1 MRSCARNIRPSPR
14 LRNHG
19 SILEMMMK
27 ALVYHGRGDIR
38 CESVPDPKIEDGR
51 DAIIKV
57 TACAICGS
65 DLHLMGG
72 FVPNMKSGDVLGHE
86 CMGEVVEVGS
96 DNKRLKVGDRV
107 VIPFCLACGE
117 CRMCKME
124 LYSCCERSNR
134 NGEQQAKALGY
145 SVAGALGY
153 SHLTGGYAGGQ
164 AEYARIPFADFGAF
178 VVPDGY
184 SDEQVLFLSDIF
196 PTGYMAAENCDIKKG
211 QTIAV
216 WGCGPVGLFSIMS
229 AFVLGAG
236 RVIAIDS
243 VKERLELARKLG
255 AETIDF
261 KDGSVHEKILEL
273 TKGEGPDAVIEAVGM
288 ESVGAET
295 TMQRVASTLQA
306 TVSASDRP
314 YALNDAILCC
324 RPGGIVSVP
333 GVYIGATVPT
343 AMGAFMNKGLSMRTG
358 QTHVHK
364 YMDKLMRLIEDGKV
378 DPTLVI
384 SHRTADLGEG
394 PDLYKTFRAKEDGC
408 VKVVMFP
415 HGQARQI
422 ARE

>member
-1 MRSCARNIRPSPR
+1 MAA
-14 LRNHG
+14 
-19 SILEMMMK
+19 LEIHMK

-38 CESVPDPKIEDGR
+38 CDTVPDPKIEHGR

-72 FVPNMKSGDVLGHE
+72 FVPEMKSGDVLGHE
-86 CMGEVVEVGS
+86 CMGEVVEVGPE
-96 DNKRLKVGDRV
+96 NKQLKVGDRV
-107 VIPFCLACGE
+107 VIPFCLACGD

-134 NGEQQAKALGY
+134 NGSEQAKALGY
-145 SVAGALGY
+145 GVAGALGY

-178 VVPDGY
+178 KVPDGY

-196 PTGYMAAENCDIKKG
+196 PTGYMAAENCDIQQG

-229 AFVLGAG
+229 AFVLGAA
-236 RVIAIDS
+236 RVIAIDTIP
-243 VKERLELARKLG
+243 ERLELARKLG
-255 AETIDF
+255 AEVVNY
-261 KDGSVHEKILEL
+261 KDGSVHDQLLAL
-273 TKGEGPDAVIEAVGM
+273 TKGQGPDAVIEAVGM
-288 ESVGAET
+288 ESMGSET
-295 TMQRVASTLQA
+295 TMQKMT
-306 TVSASDRP
+306 SAVQSALSSSDRP

-364 YMDKLMRLIEDGKV
+364 YMPKLMQLIEDGKV
-378 DPTLVI
+378 DPTVII
-384 SHRTADLGEG
+384 SHRTTDLADG
-394 PDLYKTFRAKEDGC
+394 PDLYSTFREKADGC

-415 HGQARQI
+415 HGTRAAGSSAPGTRQTVS
-422 ARE
+422 A

>member
-1 MRSCARNIRPSPR
+1 
-14 LRNHG
+14 
-19 SILEMMMK
+19 MK

-38 CESVPDPKIEDGR
+38 CDSVPDPKIEEGR

-72 FVPNMKSGDVLGHE
+72 FVPEMKSGDVLGHE
-86 CMGEVVEVGS
+86 CMGEVVEVGR

-134 NGEQQAKALGY
+134 NGKEQAKSLGY
-145 SVAGALGY
+145 GVAGALGY

-164 AEYARIPFADFGAF
+164 AEYVRIPFADFGAF
-178 VVPDGY
+178 VVPEGY

-196 PTGYMAAENCDIKKG
+196 PTGYMAAKNCDIKRG

-216 WGCGPVGLFSIMS
+216 FGCGPVGLFSIMS
-229 AFVLGAG
+229 ALVLGAE

-243 VKERLELARKLG
+243 VKERMNLARRLG
-255 AETIDF
+255 AEIIDYT
-261 KDGSVHEKILEL
+261 KESVHDQILAL
-273 TKGEGPDAVIEAVGM
+273 TKGEGPDAVIDAVGM
-288 ESVGAET
+288 ESMGSET
-295 TMQRVASTLQA
+295 ASQRMASAVQSTL
-306 TVSASDRP
+306 SSSDRP

-324 RPGGIVSVP
+324 RPGGVVSVP
-333 GVYIGATVPT
+333 GVYIGSSVPT
-343 AMGAFMNKGLSMRTG
+343 ALGAFMNKGLSMRTG

-364 YMDKLMRLIEDGKV
+364 YMGTLMRLIEERKI
-378 DPTLVI
+378 DPTVII
-384 SHRTADLGEG
+384 SHRTADLGDG
-394 PDLYKTFRAKEDGC
+394 PDLYKTFREKKDGC
-408 VKVVMFP
+408 IKVVMFP
-415 HGQARQI
+415 HGTTSKRRTSLFKEPAVS
-422 ARE
+422 AT

>member
-1 MRSCARNIRPSPR
+1 
-14 LRNHG
+14 
-19 SILEMMMK
+19 MK

-38 CESVPDPKIEDGR
+38 CDTVPDPKIEDGR

-72 FVPNMKSGDVLGHE
+72 FVPEMKSGDVLGHE
-86 CMGEVVEVGS
+86 CMGEVVEVGRE
-96 DNKRLKVGDRV
+96 NKRLKVGDRV

-134 NGEQQAKALGY
+134 NAKDQAKALGY
-145 SVAGALGY
+145 GVAGALGY

-164 AEYARIPFADFGAF
+164 AEYVRIPFADFGAF
-178 VVPDGY
+178 IVPEGY

-216 WGCGPVGLFSIMS
+216 FGCGPVGLFAIMS

-236 RVIAIDS
+236 RVIAINS
-243 VKERLELARKLG
+243 VPERMALARKLG
-255 AETIDF
+255 AEVIDF
-261 KDGSVHEKILEL
+261 KDGSVHDQILAL
-273 TKGEGPDAVIEAVGM
+273 TQGEGPDAVIEAVGM
-288 ESVGAET
+288 ESMGSET
-295 TMQRVASTLQA
+295 TMQRVASAVQSA
-306 TVSASDRP
+306 VSASDRP

-333 GVYIGATVPT
+333 GVYIGASVPT
-343 AMGAFMNKGLSMRTG
+343 AMGSFMNKGLTMKTG

-364 YMDKLMRLIEDGKV
+364 YMDLLMRLIEEGKV
-378 DPTLVI
+378 DPTVII
-384 SHRTADLGEG
+384 SHRTADLGDG

-408 VKVVMFP
+408 VKVVLFP
-415 HGQARQI
+415 HGTSAAKSAGPGARARQP
-422 ARE
+422 A

>member
-1 MRSCARNIRPSPR
+1 M
-14 LRNHG
+14 
-19 SILEMMMK
+19 EFVMK

-38 CESVPDPKIEDGR
+38 CDEVPDPKIEDGR

-65 DLHLMGG
+65 DLHHMGG
-72 FVPNMKSGDVLGHE
+72 FVPEMKSGDVLGHE
-86 CMGEVVEVGS
+86 CMGEVVEVGRE
-96 DNKRLKVGDRV
+96 NKRLKVGDRV

-134 NGEQQAKALGY
+134 NAKEQAKSLGY
-145 SVAGALGY
+145 GVAGALGY

-164 AEYARIPFADFGAF
+164 AEFVRIPFADFGAF
-178 VVPDGY
+178 IVPDGY

-216 WGCGPVGLFSIMS
+216 FGCGPVGLFSIMS

-236 RVIAIDS
+236 RVIAIDA
-243 VKERLELARKLG
+243 VTERLQLARGLG
-255 AETIDF
+255 AEIIDYT
-261 KDGSVHEKILEL
+261 GGMVHDQLLEL
-273 TKGEGPDAVIEAVGM
+273 TRGAGPDAVIDAVGM
-288 ESVGAET
+288 ESMGSET
-295 TMQRVASTLQA
+295 TMQKMTSAVQSTI
-306 TVSASDRP
+306 SASDRP

-333 GVYIGATVPT
+333 GVYIGASVPT
-343 AMGAFMNKGLSMRTG
+343 AMGAFMNKALSMRTG

-364 YMDKLMRLIEDGKV
+364 YMEQLMRLIEQGKI
-378 DPTLVI
+378 DPTVII
-384 SHRTADLGEG
+384 SHRTSDLADG

-415 HGQARQI
+415 HGTSGAAAKGQA
-422 ARE
+422 ATASV

>member
-1 MRSCARNIRPSPR
+1 
-14 LRNHG
+14 
-19 SILEMMMK
+19 MK

-38 CESVPDPKIEDGR
+38 CDDVPDPKIEDGR
-51 DAIIKV
+51 DAILKV

-72 FVPNMKSGDVLGHE
+72 FVPEMKSGDVLGHE
-86 CMGEVVEVGS
+86 CMGEVVEVGR

-134 NGEQQAKALGY
+134 NSQEQAKALGY
-145 SVAGALGY
+145 GVAGALGY

-164 AEYARIPFADFGAF
+164 AEYVRIPFADFGAF
-178 VVPDGY
+178 IVPDGY

-196 PTGYMAAENCDIKKG
+196 PTGYMAAENCSIQQG

-216 WGCGPVGLFSIMS
+216 FGCGPVGLFAIMS

-236 RVIAIDS
+236 RVIAVDTI
-243 VKERLELARKLG
+243 KERMDLARRLG
-255 AETIDF
+255 AEVIDY
-261 KDGSVHEKILEL
+261 KDGSVHDQILAL
-273 TKGEGPDAVIEAVGM
+273 TKGMGPDAVIDAVGM
-288 ESVGAET
+288 ESMGSET
-295 TMQRVASTLQA
+295 TMQRVTSAVQSTI
-306 TVSASDRP
+306 SASDRP
-314 YALNDAILCC
+314 YALNDAILTC

-333 GVYIGATVPT
+333 GVYMGSAVPT
-343 AMGAFMNKGLSMRTG
+343 AMGAFMNKGLSMKTG

-364 YMDKLMRLIEDGKV
+364 YMDKLMKLIEEGKV
-378 DPTLVI
+378 DPTMII
-384 SHRTADLGEG
+384 SHRTADLGDG
-394 PDLYKTFRAKEDGC
+394 PDLYKTFRAKDDGC

-415 HGQARQI
+415 HGTSAAKASDRAALRQQP
-422 ARE
+422 A

>member
-1 MRSCARNIRPSPR
+1 
-14 LRNHG
+14 
-19 SILEMMMK
+19 MK

-38 CESVPDPKIEDGR
+38 CEEVPDPKIEDGR

-72 FVPNMKSGDVLGHE
+72 FVPEMKSGDVLGHE
-86 CMGEVVEVGS
+86 CMGEVVEVGAQ
-96 DNKRLKVGDRV
+96 NKRLKVGDKV

-134 NGEQQAKALGY
+134 NGDKQAQSLGY
-145 SVAGALGY
+145 PAAGALGY

-164 AEYARIPFADFGAF
+164 AEYVRIPFADFGAF
-178 VVPDGY
+178 IVPDGY

-236 RVIAIDS
+236 RVIAVDS
-243 VKERLELARKLG
+243 IKERMDLARKLG
-255 AETIDF
+255 AEVIDY
-261 KDGSVHEKILEL
+261 KNGSVHDQILEV
-273 TKGEGPDAVIEAVGM
+273 TKGQGPDAVIDAVGM
-288 ESVGAET
+288 ESMGSET
-295 TMQRVASTLQA
+295 AMQRMASAVQSTI
-306 TVSASDRP
+306 SASDRP
-314 YALNDAILCC
+314 YALNDAILSC
-324 RPGGIVSVP
+324 RPGGVVSVP
-333 GVYIGATVPT
+333 GVYMGATVPT
-343 AMGAFMNKGLSMRTG
+343 AMGAFMNKGLIMKTG

-364 YMDKLMRLIEDGKV
+364 YLDRLMKLIEERRV
-378 DPTLVI
+378 DPTILI
-384 SHRTADLGEG
+384 SHRTSNLADG
-394 PDLYKTFRAKEDGC
+394 PGLYKTFRNKEDGC
-408 VKVVMFP
+408 VKVVLFP
-415 HGQARQI
+415 HGMSADRTARSIKRQPQS
-422 ARE
+422 A

>member
-1 MRSCARNIRPSPR
+1 
-14 LRNHG
+14 
-19 SILEMMMK
+19 MK

-38 CESVPDPKIEDGR
+38 CDEVPDPKIEDGR

-72 FVPNMKSGDVLGHE
+72 FVPEMRSGDVLGHE
-86 CMGEVVEVGS
+86 CMGEVVEVGR
-96 DNKRLKVGDRV
+96 DNKRLKVGERV

-134 NGEQQAKALGY
+134 NGKEQAKALGY
-145 SVAGALGY
+145 AVSGALGY
-153 SHLTGGYAGGQ
+153 SHLTGGYSGGQ
-164 AEYARIPFADFGAF
+164 AEYVRIPFADFGAF
-178 VVPDGY
+178 IVPDGY

-216 WGCGPVGLFSIMS
+216 FGCGPVGLFSIMS
-229 AFVLGAG
+229 AFVLGAE
-236 RVIAIDS
+236 RVIAVDT
-243 VKERLELARKLG
+243 VKERMALARKLG
-255 AETIDF
+255 AEVIDY
-261 KDGSVHEKILEL
+261 KDGSVHDQILAL
-273 TKGEGPDAVIEAVGM
+273 TKGKGPDAVIDAVGM
-288 ESVGAET
+288 ESMGSET
-295 TMQRVASTLQA
+295 TMQRMTAAVVSTI
-306 TVSASDRP
+306 SASDRP
-314 YALNDAILCC
+314 YALNDAILTC

-333 GVYIGATVPT
+333 GVYIGASVPT
-343 AMGAFMNKGLSMRTG
+343 AMGAFMNKGLSMKTG

-364 YMDKLMRLIEDGKV
+364 YMDKLMKLIEEGKV
-378 DPTLVI
+378 DPTVII
-384 SHRTADLGEG
+384 SHRTADLGDG

-415 HGQARQI
+415 HGINTAKAMSHGKRQTQ
-422 ARE
+422 

>member
-1 MRSCARNIRPSPR
+1 
-14 LRNHG
+14 
-19 SILEMMMK
+19 MK

-38 CESVPDPKIEDGR
+38 CETVPDPKIEDGR

-72 FVPNMKSGDVLGHE
+72 FVPEMKSGDVLGHE
-86 CMGEVVEVGS
+86 CMGEVVEVGKA
-96 DNKRLKVGDRV
+96 NKRLKVGDRV

-134 NGEQQAKALGY
+134 NGTEQAKALGY
-145 SVAGALGY
+145 GVAGALGY

-164 AEYARIPFADFGAF
+164 AEYVRIPFADFGAF
-178 VVPDGY
+178 IVPDGY

-229 AFVLGAG
+229 AFVLGAE

-243 VKERLELARKLG
+243 VKERMDLARRLG
-255 AETIDF
+255 AEVINF
-261 KDGSVHEKILEL
+261 ENGSVHDQILDL
-273 TKGEGPDAVIEAVGM
+273 TQGNGPDAVIDAVGM
-288 ESVGAET
+288 ESSGTET
-295 TMQRVASTLQA
+295 TMQKVASAVQSTISA
-306 TVSASDRP
+306 TDRP
-314 YALNDAILCC
+314 YALNDAILSC

-343 AMGAFMNKGLSMRTG
+343 GMGAFMNKGLSMRSG

-364 YMDKLMRLIEDGKV
+364 YMDKLMRLIEQGQV
-378 DPTLVI
+378 DPTVII
-384 SHRTADLGEG
+384 SHRTAGLGDG
-394 PDLYKTFRAKEDGC
+394 PDLYKTFRDKKDGC

-415 HGQARQI
+415 HGMSTPTTMDHQAK
-422 ARE
+422 RETV

>member
-1 MRSCARNIRPSPR
+1 
-14 LRNHG
+14 
-19 SILEMMMK
+19 MK

-38 CESVPDPKIEDGR
+38 CDEVPDPKIEDGR

-72 FVPNMKSGDVLGHE
+72 FVPEMKSGDVLGHE
-86 CMGEVVEVGS
+86 CMGEVVEVGR

-134 NGEQQAKALGY
+134 NGKEQAKALGY
-145 SVAGALGY
+145 AVSGALGY
-153 SHLTGGYAGGQ
+153 SHLTGGYSGGQ
-164 AEYARIPFADFGAF
+164 AEYVRIPFADFGAF
-178 VVPDGY
+178 IVPDGY

-216 WGCGPVGLFSIMS
+216 FGCGPVGLFSIMS
-229 AFVLGAG
+229 AFVLGAE
-236 RVIAIDS
+236 RVIAVDT
-243 VKERLELARKLG
+243 VKERMALARKLG
-255 AETIDF
+255 AEVIDY
-261 KDGSVHEKILEL
+261 KDGSVHDQILAL
-273 TKGEGPDAVIEAVGM
+273 TKGKGPDAVIDAVGM
-288 ESVGAET
+288 ESMGSET
-295 TMQRVASTLQA
+295 TMQRMTAAVVSTI
-306 TVSASDRP
+306 SASDRP
-314 YALNDAILCC
+314 YAFNDAILTC

-333 GVYIGATVPT
+333 GVYIGASVPT
-343 AMGAFMNKGLSMRTG
+343 AMGAFMNKGLSMKTG

-364 YMDKLMRLIEDGKV
+364 YMDKLMKLIEEGKV
-378 DPTLVI
+378 DPTVII
-384 SHRTADLGEG
+384 SHRTADLGDG

-415 HGQARQI
+415 HGINTAKAMSHGKRQTQ
-422 ARE
+422 

>member
-1 MRSCARNIRPSPR
+1 
-14 LRNHG
+14 
-19 SILEMMMK
+19 MK

-38 CESVPDPKIEDGR
+38 CDTVPDPTIEDGR

-72 FVPNMKSGDVLGHE
+72 FVPEMKEGDVLGHE
-86 CMGEVVEVGS
+86 CMGEVVEVGR
-96 DNKRLKVGDRV
+96 DNKRLNVGDRV

-117 CRMCKME
+117 CRMCKAE

-134 NGEQQAKALGY
+134 NGKEQAKALGY

-164 AEYARIPFADFGAF
+164 AEYVRIPFADFGAF
-178 VVPDGY
+178 IVPDGY

-211 QTIAV
+211 QTVAV
-216 WGCGPVGLFSIMS
+216 WGCGPVGLFAIMS

-243 VKERLELARKLG
+243 VTERMNLARNLG
-255 AETIDF
+255 AEVIDF
-261 KDGSVHEKILEL
+261 TDGSVLEQILAL
-273 TKGEGPDAVIEAVGM
+273 TKGEGPDAVIDAVGM
-288 ESVGAET
+288 ESVGSET
-295 TMQRVASTLQA
+295 TMQKVTSAVQS

-314 YALNDAILCC
+314 YALNDAILSC
-324 RPGGIVSVP
+324 RPGGVVSVP
-333 GVYIGATVPT
+333 GVYIGSAVPT
-343 AMGAFMNKGLSMRTG
+343 AMGAFMNKGLSMKTG

-364 YMDKLMRLIEDGKV
+364 YLDLLMRLIEEGKV
-378 DPTLVI
+378 DPTVII
-384 SHRTADLGEG
+384 SHRTADLGDG
-394 PDLYKTFRAKEDGC
+394 PDLYKTFRAKQDGC

-415 HGQARQI
+415 HGMSTTGELGRGARQRQS
-422 ARE
+422 A

>member
-1 MRSCARNIRPSPR
+1 
-14 LRNHG
+14 
-19 SILEMMMK
+19 MK

-38 CESVPDPKIEDGR
+38 CDEVPDPKIEDGR

-72 FVPNMKSGDVLGHE
+72 FVPEMKSGDVLGHE
-86 CMGEVVEVGS
+86 CMGEVVEVGR

-134 NGEQQAKALGY
+134 NGKEQAKALGY
-145 SVAGALGY
+145 AVSGALGY
-153 SHLTGGYAGGQ
+153 SHLTGGYSGGQ
-164 AEYARIPFADFGAF
+164 AEYVRIPFADFGAF
-178 VVPDGY
+178 IVPDGY

-196 PTGYMAAENCDIKKG
+196 PPGYMAAENCDIKKG

-216 WGCGPVGLFSIMS
+216 FGCGPVGLFSIMS
-229 AFVLGAG
+229 AFVLGAE
-236 RVIAIDS
+236 RVIAVDT
-243 VKERLELARKLG
+243 VKERMALARKLG
-255 AETIDF
+255 AEVIDY
-261 KDGSVHEKILEL
+261 KDGSVHDQILAL
-273 TKGEGPDAVIEAVGM
+273 TKGKGPDAVIDAVGM
-288 ESVGAET
+288 ESMGSET
-295 TMQRVASTLQA
+295 TMQRMTAAVQSTI
-306 TVSASDRP
+306 SASDRP
-314 YALNDAILCC
+314 YAFNDAILTC

-333 GVYIGATVPT
+333 GVYIGASVPT
-343 AMGAFMNKGLSMRTG
+343 AMGAFMNKGLSMKTG

-364 YMDKLMRLIEDGKV
+364 YMDKLMKLIEEGKV
-378 DPTLVI
+378 DPTVII
-384 SHRTADLGEG
+384 SHRTADLGDG

-415 HGQARQI
+415 HGINTAKAMSHGKRQTQ
-422 ARE
+422 